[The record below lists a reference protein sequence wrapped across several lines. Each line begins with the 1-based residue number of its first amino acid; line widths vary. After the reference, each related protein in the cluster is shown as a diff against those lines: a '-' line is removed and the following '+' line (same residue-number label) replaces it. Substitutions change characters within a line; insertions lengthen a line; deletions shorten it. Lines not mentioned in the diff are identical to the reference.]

1 MTATRADAT
10 TGPFLRREVE
20 GIEHVAYFYTGAE
33 GPPLRGQRAAALRY
47 LDDKA
52 DGEAGRLRADAELD
66 RVRALTAAMLSG
78 RPEAVAVLGNTSD
91 ALYRLVRTLRFAP
104 GDNVITSDIEFPSGV
119 LTLLALREQGVEV
132 RIVRSRDGAVSPEDV
147 EQHLDERTR
156 LIIASHV
163 SYITGARVDGPAIS
177 ALARR
182 HGAAF
187 ILDVTQSLG
196 VIRVDADDADA
207 LVCST
212 YKWLLGPHGIGLLH
226 LTRPEAFGDHLD
238 GAGWRSVTDVFAPDR
253 LETIHPHPD
262 ARRFELGFP
271 SFPSAYLLAEA
282 MDTLRTVDAAAM
294 ERHALEV
301 SGGLIEALTGAGYRL
316 LTPPEPHRR
325 GTNVSVS
332 VDGGAHLAEQLF
344 RAGVRAWGG
353 DGRLRFSVHGF
364 NTHAEVETV
373 MRGLHQGGTS

>member
-1 MTATRADAT
+1 MTATRAPAT
-10 TGPFLRREVE
+10 TGPFLRGEIE
-20 GIEHVAYFYTGAE
+20 GIDDVAYFYTGAE

-52 DGEAGRLRADAELD
+52 DGEAGRQRAEAELD
-66 RVRALTAAMLSG
+66 RVRELTATMVAG
-78 RPEAVAVLGNTSD
+78 RPENVAVLGNTSD
-91 ALYRLVRTLRFAP
+91 ALYRLVRTMRLAP

-132 RIVRSRDGAVSPEDV
+132 RIVRSRDGAVAPEDFAA
-147 EQHLDERTR
+147 QIDGRTR

-163 SYITGARVDGPAIS
+163 SYVTGARIDAPAIA

-182 HGAAF
+182 NQTAF

-196 VIRVDADDADA
+196 VVQVDADDADA
-207 LVCST
+207 IVSST
-212 YKWLLGPHGIGLLH
+212 YKWLLGPHGLGLLH
-226 LTRPEAFGDHLD
+226 LTRPEAFGDRVD

-253 LETIHPHPD
+253 LEAIHLHPD

-282 MDTLRTVDAAAM
+282 IDTLRTVEAAAM
-294 ERHALEV
+294 ERHAMEV
-301 SGGLIEALTGAGYRL
+301 SGVLLEGLAAQGFTL
-316 LTPPEPHRR
+316 LTPRELHRR
-325 GTNVSVS
+325 GTNISVAA
-332 VDGGAHLAEQLF
+332 DDGAHLAEQLF

-364 NTHAEVETV
+364 NTHAEVATTLRV
-373 MRGLHQGGTS
+373 LRDGGSS

>member
-1 MTATRADAT
+1 MTATPADAT
-10 TGPFLRREVE
+10 TGPFLRDEVE
-20 GIEHVAYFYTGAE
+20 GIDEMAYFYTGAE
-33 GPPLRGQRAAALRY
+33 GPPLRSQRAAALRY

-52 DGEAGRLRADAELD
+52 DGEAGRQRAEAELD
-66 RVRALTAAMLSG
+66 RVRELTAAMLSG
-78 RPEAVAVLGNTSD
+78 RSDAVAALGNTSD
-91 ALYRLVRTLRFAP
+91 ALYRLVRTMRFAP

-119 LTLLALREQGVEV
+119 LTLLALREQGVQV

-147 EQHLDERTR
+147 ADQVDERTR

-163 SYITGARVDGPAIS
+163 SYVTGARIDAPAIA

-182 HGAAF
+182 NGAAF

-207 LVCST
+207 IVCST
-212 YKWLLGPHGIGLLH
+212 YKWLLGPHGMGLLH
-226 LTRPEAFGDHLD
+226 LTRPEAFSDRLD

-253 LETIHPHPD
+253 LEAIHAHPD

-294 ERHALEV
+294 ERHAMAV
-301 SGGLIEALTGAGYRL
+301 SEALLDGLLRQGYTL
-316 LTPPEPHRR
+316 LTPREQDRR
-325 GTNVSVS
+325 GTNISVA

-344 RAGVRAWGG
+344 RSGVRAWGG

-364 NTHAEVETV
+364 NTHAEVETTL
-373 MRGLHQGGTS
+373 RALRHGGSS